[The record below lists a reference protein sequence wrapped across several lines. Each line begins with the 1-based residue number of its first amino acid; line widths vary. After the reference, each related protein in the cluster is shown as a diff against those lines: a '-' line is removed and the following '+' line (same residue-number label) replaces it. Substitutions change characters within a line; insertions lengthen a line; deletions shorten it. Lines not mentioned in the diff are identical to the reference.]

1 MATAC
6 RNDGVDASAVAPLAA
21 RSQELRKRYGDVE
34 HRPDGLQ
41 VLPRWAFVWVMRDA
55 RNSAQLVRVVS
66 HETCWTL
73 SVPATE

>member
-1 MATAC
+1 VGARMEAP
-6 RNDGVDASAVAPLAA
+6 NASAIAPLPT
-21 RSQELRKRYGDVE
+21 RPQELRKGYRDVE

-41 VLPRWAFVWVMRDA
+41 VLPRWALVRIMREA

-66 HETCWTL
+66 HEAGWTL